1 MPKMAISDHEAPEQ
15 GAVDVEL
22 EELISQT
29 IINLAQ
35 IYMGARTE
43 PSSNCIS
50 ERIIF
55 DFSHQGERY
64 VLLRIACIDH
74 KLKQLSA
81 RESEIIQLVARGLQN
96 KSIADRLGISSW
108 TVCTHLRRIFAK
120 LGVTSRAAMVAEF
133 VEFSGGEMP
142 YDGVEHA
149 SGQSRSK
156 LSAPDSVA
164 PDFVRSGR
172 AERGVC
178 PSGLTPNA
186 KPARRKRKGL

>member
-1 MPKMAISDHEAPEQ
+1 MPRMLISDHEAPEQ

-22 EELISQT
+22 EELISQI

-43 PSSNCIS
+43 PSSNCSS

-64 VLLRIACIDH
+64 VLLKIACIDH

-81 RESEIIQLVARGLQN
+81 RESEIVQLVARGFQN
-96 KSIADRLGISSW
+96 KSIAGRLGISSW

-133 VEFSGGEMP
+133 VEFSGGEKP
-142 YDGVEHA
+142 YDGVEHT
-149 SGQSRSK
+149 SGERRSK
-156 LSAPDSVA
+156 SPARDSAA
-164 PDFVRSGR
+164 PDFVRPGR
-172 AERGVC
+172 AESGVC
-178 PSGLTPNA
+178 PSGLTPNP
-186 KPARRKRKGL
+186 KPARCKRKDL